1 MSLLEL
7 SNVGVQFAGLRAL
20 NDVSF
25 SLEPGI
31 IKAVIGP
38 NGAGK
43 STLFNAITGYVRL
56 ASGSVRFEGQ
66 DIAGRLPHVVSGL
79 GMRRSF
85 QNGGVFGDMTVIENV
100 LTGLNAL
107 TPSSVAGIMLRGGK
121 AHRAEVDAT
130 RQAMDLLERMGLK
143 GVWDRRAADLSS
155 GQQRLVEITRAL
167 AARAKLL
174 LLDEPA
180 VGLSANERER
190 LMTVLR
196 ELAQSGIGVLLVEHA
211 IDLVMSVSDSIVV
224 LNYGEVIA
232 DGTPAEIREHP
243 KVLEAY
249 LGHG

>member
-1 MSLLEL
+1 MPLLEL
-7 SNVGVQFAGLRAL
+7 RDVCVQFSGLKAL
-20 NDVSF
+20 NEVSF
-25 SLEPGI
+25 SLEPGKV
-31 IKAVIGP
+31 KAVIGP

-56 ASGSVRFEGQ
+56 ARGNVRFDGQ

-79 GMRRSF
+79 GMRRTF
-85 QNGGVFGDMTVIENV
+85 QNGGVFGDMTVLENV

-107 TPSSVAGIMLRGGK
+107 TRSSLPGIMLRGPV
-121 AHRAEVDAT
+121 AHRAETEAT
-130 RQAMDLLERMGLK
+130 REAVRLIDRMGL
-143 GVWDRRAADLSS
+143 GDIRDRRAADLSS

-180 VGLSANERER
+180 VGLSAAERQR
-190 LMTVLR
+190 LTTVLR
-196 ELAQSGIGVLLVEHA
+196 ELARDGIGVLLVEHA

-232 DGTPAEIREHP
+232 DGAPEEIRRHP

>member
-1 MSLLEL
+1 MPLLEL
-7 SNVGVQFAGLRAL
+7 SDVCVQFTGLKAL
-20 NDVSF
+20 NEVSF
-25 SLEPGI
+25 SLEPGTV
-31 IKAVIGP
+31 KAVIGP

-56 ASGSVRFEGQ
+56 ARGNVRFDGQ
-66 DIAGRLPHVVSGL
+66 DIAGRQPHDVSGL
-79 GMRRSF
+79 GMRRTF
-85 QNGGVFGDMTVIENV
+85 QNGGIFGDMTVLENV

-107 TPSSVAGIMLRGGK
+107 TRSRVPGIMFHGSA
-121 AHRAEVDAT
+121 AHRAETDAT
-130 RQAMDLLERMGLK
+130 REAMRLIDKMGLEDI
-143 GVWDRRAADLSS
+143 WDRRAADLSS

-167 AARAKLL
+167 AANAKLL

-180 VGLSANERER
+180 VGLSAAERQR
-190 LMTVLR
+190 LMAVLR
-196 ELAQSGIGVLLVEHA
+196 ELAQDGIGVLLVEHA

-232 DGTPAEIREHP
+232 DGAPDDIRQHP

>member
-1 MSLLEL
+1 MPLLEL
-7 SNVGVQFAGLRAL
+7 SHVGVQFAGLRAL

-25 SLEPGI
+25 SLEPGT

-56 ASGSVRFEGQ
+56 ASGTVRFDGE
-66 DIAGRLPHVVSGL
+66 DIAGRLPHVVSSL
-79 GMRRSF
+79 GMRRTF
-85 QNGGVFGDMTVIENV
+85 QNGGVFGDMSVIENV
-100 LTGLNAL
+100 LTGLNAV
-107 TPSSVAGIMLRGGK
+107 TPSSVTGIMVGRGK
-121 AHRAEVDAT
+121 ARAAEVDAT
-130 RQAMDLLERMGLK
+130 RQAMSLIEKMGLSA
-143 GVWDRRAADLSS
+143 VWDRRAADLSS

-167 AARAKLL
+167 AARTKLL

-190 LMTVLR
+190 LMTILR
-196 ELAQSGIGVLLVEHA
+196 ELTRGGIGILLVEHA
-211 IDLVMSVSDSIVV
+211 IDLVMSVSESIVV

>member
-1 MSLLEL
+1 MALLAL
-7 SNVGVQFAGLRAL
+7 SDVCVQFAGLRAL
-20 NDVSF
+20 NAVSF
-25 SLEPGI
+25 TLEPGTV
-31 IKAVIGP
+31 KAVIGP

-56 ASGSVRFEGQ
+56 ARGEVRFDGQ
-66 DIAGRLPHVVSGL
+66 DIAGRQPYVVSGL
-79 GMRRSF
+79 GMRRTF

-100 LTGLNAL
+100 LTGLHSL
-107 TPSSVAGIMLRGGK
+107 TPSSVLGLVFGAP
-121 AHRAEVDAT
+121 RARRVESDAF
-130 RQAMDLLERMGLK
+130 RQAMELLETMGLAD
-143 GVWDRRAADLSS
+143 VWDRRAADLSS

-180 VGLSANERER
+180 VGLSAAERER
-190 LMTVLR
+190 LMAVLR
-196 ELAQSGIGVLLVEHA
+196 DLARTGIGVLLVEHA

-232 DGTPAEIREHP
+232 DGTPAEIRQHP